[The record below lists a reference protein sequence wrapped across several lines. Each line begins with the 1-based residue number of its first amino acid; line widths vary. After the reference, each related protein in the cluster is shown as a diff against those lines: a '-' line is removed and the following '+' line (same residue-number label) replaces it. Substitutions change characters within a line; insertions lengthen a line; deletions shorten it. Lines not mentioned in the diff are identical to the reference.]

1 MHTSTSTTTAP
12 RLVIA
17 EPMPLKRQQTA
28 HRITCAG
35 QQLAV
40 EKGYDDFTLDELA
53 ERAGVSRRTLFNYF
67 DGKLEATVGG
77 GPQLRQ
83 EDIDT
88 FLAGGPTGE
97 FIDDVAELVLGILR
111 ATAEVE
117 MTRQDWLTM
126 RRCFETNPKLIIAV
140 HEMFAGF
147 VEGVQVLL
155 AQRSGI
161 PAADPRSRVF
171 IAMIGA
177 VFDASMDEFSTG
189 DDDRDLAG
197 VFVDNLAIARRIFH

>member
-1 MHTSTSTTTAP
+1 
-12 RLVIA
+12 
-17 EPMPLKRQQTA
+17 MPAKRQRTA
-28 HRITCAG
+28 HRITSAA

-77 GPQLRQ
+77 GPRLRQ

-88 FLAGGPTGE
+88 FLAAGPTGE
-97 FIDDVAELVLGILR
+97 FIDDVAELILSILR
-111 ATAEVE
+111 ATAEAE

-126 RRCFETNPKLIIAV
+126 RRCFESNPKLIIAV
-140 HEMFAGF
+140 REMFAGF
-147 VEGVQVLL
+147 VEGVQELL

-161 PAADPRSRVF
+161 PSDDPRARVF
-171 IAMIGA
+171 VAMIGA
-177 VFDASMDEFSTG
+177 VFDASMHEFSTG

-197 VFVDNLAIARRIFH
+197 VFTDNLVIARRIFH